1 MYGNRAVSM
10 IKVFSSDSLVDIQLI
25 RGLLSEHGIDATVHG
40 EMLLSV
46 RGELPFGPET
56 EATVHVS
63 EERAEHAR
71 RLILEHESWK
81 RDTSNP
87 EFCRECGYDLR
98 GSPGPV
104 CPECGWAFT
113 KPEPWRCPTCGEMIE
128 GQFQSCWNCARDD
141 EAP

>member
-1 MYGNRAVSM
+1 M

-25 RGLLSEHGIDATVHG
+25 RGLLSEHGIDARVHG

-63 EERAEHAR
+63 EEHAGRAR
-71 RLILEHESWK
+71 RLILEQESRK
-81 RDTSNP
+81 RDALNP
-87 EFCRECGYDLR
+87 EVCGACGHDLR
-98 GSPGPV
+98 GSPVPV

-128 GQFQSCWNCARDD
+128 GQFNSCWNCARGG
-141 EAP
+141 ETP